1 MLPRPCLTLARG
13 EAFPRLGEASSANK
27 SELTLAGLRS
37 VIFDG
42 RHIDLEGMRNTRE
55 ETVETVK

>member
-1 MLPRPCLTLARG
+1 VPRAYLTSARG
-13 EAFPRLGEASSANK
+13 EAFPRSGEASSANK

-42 RHIDLEGMRNTRE
+42 RHIDLEAMRNARE